1 MRFEIDADRCIGC
14 LACLR
19 VCASK
24 AITVDGMTV
33 QIQDDTCIRSGECLS
48 ECPHDAIR
56 AVGDVEKALELVDS
70 GDAVLILAVEAAAHF
85 YPQTP
90 EQVVNAC
97 SRAGFRA
104 VHRGVIGDELIADEY
119 RQLWE
124 DEEWGTMIRSTCP
137 VVVERIQRE
146 YPELVPYLAP
156 LKTPLAAEA
165 AYHKQMYG
173 NDGVGLVY
181 AGVCLADSDEHVDA
195 GLTFDEL
202 EDLLQRRG
210 VVLEEEPQHYRR
222 IPSVRERFLSAAGG
236 LPLAL
241 LQAEPQASR
250 RFRKVRGMGSLDA
263 LSRAV
268 SSDRIDLGFVDI
280 LQCEGCLDHPLW
292 GDPAKLFWR
301 RRIVGE
307 TEPPRSQSPVVDP
320 AIQVWLDRAFE
331 LHGNGYKPPPE
342 EIESVINEI
351 GLAPGGLHWDCG
363 ACGYASCTA
372 FAVAQIGGKAS
383 LRQCAPHQERRAEE
397 ATRVATTDHLT
408 GLATFR
414 TLKLRLGHEMAR
426 SDRSDEPFGVLFVD
440 MDRFKTLNDTHGHQA
455 GNRVLEGV
463 GRELE
468 SSVRKTD
475 LAARYGGDEFV
486 MVLVHTD
493 IQGAYRVGEMVRE
506 SIQAFGVAE
515 GFQPD
520 EVSVSVGVACH
531 DPKDTTV
538 DDAMN
543 RADQALYQAK
553 ARGGNMVVAW
563 GHEGAINYEMESGA

>member
-1 MRFEIDADRCIGC
+1 M
-14 LACLR
+14 R
-19 VCASK
+19 VCASR

-33 QIQDDTCIRSGECLS
+33 QIHDDTCIRSGECVS

-56 AVGDVEKALELVDS
+56 AVGDVEKALMLVE
-70 GDAVLILAVEAAAHF
+70 GGQAVLILAVEAAAHF

-97 SRAGFRA
+97 TKAGFRA
-104 VHRGVIGDELIADEY
+104 VHRGVIGDELVAAEY
-119 RQLWE
+119 RDLWE

-156 LKTPLAAEA
+156 IKTPLAAEA
-165 AYHKQMYG
+165 EYHRELYG
-173 NDGVGLVY
+173 EGVRLVY
-181 AGVCLADSDEHVDA
+181 AGVCLADSDAHVDA
-195 GLTFDEL
+195 GLTFEEL

-241 LQAEPQASR
+241 LQEEPQSSR
-250 RFRKVRGMGSLDA
+250 RFRKVRGLNGLEGLA
-263 LSRAV
+263 RAV
-268 SSDRIDLGFVDI
+268 SDDRIDLGFVDI
-280 LQCEGCLDHPLW
+280 LPCDGCLGHPLW
-292 GDPAKLFWR
+292 GEPEKLFWR
-301 RRIVGE
+301 RRVVGE
-307 TEPPRSQSPVVDP
+307 TEPPRSKAPVVDP
-320 AIQVWLDRAFE
+320 AVRVWLARTFE
-331 LHGNGYKPPPE
+331 LHGNGHKPPAE
-342 EIESVINEI
+342 EVQAVLDAI
-351 GLAPGGLHWDCG
+351 GHAPGGLNWDCG
-363 ACGYASCTA
+363 ACGYRSCGA
-372 FAVAQIGGKAS
+372 FAVAKLDGRAS
-383 LRQCAPHQERRAEE
+383 FRQCPPYQERRAEE
-397 ATRVATTDHLT
+397 ATRAATTDHLT

-440 MDRFKTLNDTHGHQA
+440 MDRFKELNDSYGHEA

-486 MVLVHTD
+486 MLLVATD
-493 IQGAYRVGEMVRE
+493 VKGAYRVGEMVRQ

-515 GFQPD
+515 GFAAG

-531 DPKDTTV
+531 DPADTTV
-538 DDAMN
+538 EDAMA

-563 GHEGAINYEMESGA
+563 GHDDAIKNHGMESGA

>member
-1 MRFEIDADRCIGC
+1 
-14 LACLR
+14 LR

-33 QIQDDTCIRSGECLS
+33 QIQDDTCIRSGDCLS

-56 AVGDVEKALELVDS
+56 AVGDVEKALSLLE
-70 GDAVLILAVEAAAHF
+70 GGQAVLILAVEAAAHF

-97 SRAGFRA
+97 SKAGFRA
-104 VHRGVIGDELIADEY
+104 VHRGVIGDELVADEY

-156 LKTPLAAEA
+156 FKTPLAAEA
-165 AYHKQMYG
+165 EYHRAMYG
-173 NDGVGLVY
+173 HGVRLVY
-181 AGVCLADSDEHVDA
+181 AGICLADSDAHVDA

-202 EDLLQRRG
+202 GDLLQRRG
-210 VVLEEEPQHYRR
+210 VVLKEEPQHFRR

-236 LPLAL
+236 LPFAL
-241 LQAEPQASR
+241 LQEERQSSR
-250 RFRKVRGMGSLDA
+250 RFRKVRGLGGLDA
-263 LSRAV
+263 LARAV
-268 SSDRIDLGFVDI
+268 TDDRIDLGFVDI
-280 LQCEGCLDHPLW
+280 LPCDGCLGHPLW
-292 GDPAKLFWR
+292 GEPEKLFWR
-301 RRIVGE
+301 RRVVGE
-307 TEPPRSQSPVVDP
+307 TEPPRSLAPVVDP
-320 AIQVWLDRAFE
+320 AIHVWLERAFE
-331 LHGNGYKPPPE
+331 LHGNGHKPPDE
-342 EIESVINEI
+342 EINKVIEQI

-363 ACGYASCTA
+363 ACGYSGCTA
-372 FAVAQIGGKAS
+372 FAVAQIDGRAS
-383 LRQCAPHQERRAEE
+383 FRQCAPYHERRAEE

-440 MDRFKTLNDTHGHQA
+440 MDGFKDLNDTHGHEA

-475 LAARYGGDEFV
+475 MAARYGGDEFV
-486 MVLVHTD
+486 LVLVHTD

-515 GFQPD
+515 GYRSD

-538 DDAMN
+538 DDAMS

-563 GHEGAINYEMESGA
+563 GHDGAIKNEKESGA